1 MIPAQFDYVRPA
13 SVDEAV
19 GALTEAGDDAKVITG
34 GQSLL
39 PLLRIRLAAPNV
51 LVDCGRIEE
60 MRGVSDAG
68 DALLIG
74 AATTHNDVMHDP
86 LVREHAALLAIT
98 TATVADPAIRH
109 RGTFGG
115 SLAHADPAGDLPAV
129 AMALDAT
136 MVIAGPGGRREVAA
150 ADFFVDYFTTA
161 LSFDEVLVAVRVPK
175 LGAGWGYDYQKFHRT
190 AQSWAIVGVCA
201 AVRRENGSIA
211 EARVGLTNM
220 GPVPIRASSVE
231 AALAG
236 ATASVEAVA
245 AACESAADGTAP
257 TSELHAQADYR
268 EHLARVLS
276 RRAVLAAA
284 GIGPVGTCGPL
295 ACVFPRIGPTVR
307 RSALPDAAAKPRIG
321 GGRSMARIGVN
332 VDGIQREDEVE
343 PRLLLVHWLRERL
356 GLVGTPIGCDTSNCG
371 ACTVLLDGRS
381 VKSCSVLAVQADGSA
396 ITTIQGLANGAWHPV
411 QTAFKECH
419 GLQCGYCT
427 PGMVLAAVD
436 LLSENPDPTDLE
448 IREGLEGNICRC
460 TGYQNIVKSV
470 SHAAGL
476 MKAAGP
482 GSADRSGR

>member
-1 MIPAQFDYVRPA
+1 MIPAQFDYVRPN

-129 AMALDAT
+129 ALALDCS
-136 MVIAGPGGRREVAA
+136 MVIAGPGGRREVPA

-161 LSFDEVLVAVRVPK
+161 LSWDEVLVAVRVPK

-201 AVRRENGSIA
+201 AVRRDNGSIA

-220 GPVPIRASSVE
+220 GAVPIRASSVE

-236 ATASVEAVA
+236 ASASVDAVA
-245 AACESAADGTAP
+245 AACANAADGTAP

-284 GIGPVGTCGPL
+284 GIG
-295 ACVFPRIGPTVR
+295 
-307 RSALPDAAAKPRIG
+307 
-321 GGRSMARIGVN
+321 
-332 VDGIQREDEVE
+332 
-343 PRLLLVHWLRERL
+343 
-356 GLVGTPIGCDTSNCG
+356 
-371 ACTVLLDGRS
+371 
-381 VKSCSVLAVQADGSA
+381 
-396 ITTIQGLANGAWHPV
+396 
-411 QTAFKECH
+411 
-419 GLQCGYCT
+419 
-427 PGMVLAAVD
+427 
-436 LLSENPDPTDLE
+436 
-448 IREGLEGNICRC
+448 
-460 TGYQNIVKSV
+460 
-470 SHAAGL
+470 
-476 MKAAGP
+476 
-482 GSADRSGR
+482 